1 MRFTLL
7 ALSLFAS
14 AAHAET
20 WLFAVGTN
28 RGIEGDETLRYAG
41 TDAVRMSETLREVGG
56 LDASRQ
62 KILTATEAGEV
73 RQELAAFGK
82 RLRAQSKPNDRLVL
96 YVSSH
101 ADDEALHLSGTT
113 LPLAELVRFLK
124 DAPVSVGLLVL
135 DACRSGAATRMKG
148 LKPADKAPVRV
159 EAAQMEG
166 RVVLS
171 SAADDEYAQESEA
184 LGGGV
189 FTHHLLAALRGA
201 ADGNRDGKVTL
212 EEAYLYAH
220 ARTLESTLGSK
231 GGAQRPAWSVE
242 LRGHGELVLSEPARS
257 AGQLKLAVNAPGR
270 WLVVNDA
277 SNTVVAEVEKG
288 QGEATLAL
296 PPGKYRVA
304 VRATAGWLERRV
316 TVPESGGAAVR
327 GEDLEQASLV
337 QLARKG
343 GERPV
348 MVLSAAGAIASP
360 MLRGPVLQVGGELKL
375 RREGNLLGPLN
386 YVAFRVALRDGR
398 STGLVPFEQTEIEPR
413 LGAGH
418 LFSDGRWRLSLALEL
433 GAVLVLQSDLPDSS
447 HRFGVEPTAVI
458 SAEGSVKLAGPVGLF
473 LDLGFGGAIVKKDAG
488 VTVVPRGLGALGLR
502 IDL

>member
-1 MRFTLL
+1 VRFALL
-7 ALSLFAS
+7 ALSLLAQS
-14 AAHAET
+14 AHAET
-20 WLFAVGTN
+20 WLFALGTN

-41 TDAVRMSETLREVGG
+41 TDAARVSEVLREVGG
-56 LDASRQ
+56 LEPSRQ
-62 KILTATEAGEV
+62 KVLTATDAAEA
-73 RQELAAFGK
+73 RAELEAFGK
-82 RLRAQSKPNDRLVL
+82 RLKAQAKPDDRLVL

-101 ADDEALHLSGTT
+101 ADDEALHLTGTT
-113 LPLAELVRFLK
+113 LPLAELYRFLK

-135 DACRSGAATRMKG
+135 DACRSGAATRLKG
-148 LKPADKAPVRV
+148 LKPVDRAPARV
-159 EAAQMEG
+159 EVAKMEG

-171 SAADDEYAQESEA
+171 SAAEDEYAQESEA

-242 LRGHGELVLSEPARS
+242 LRGQGELVLSEPGRA
-257 AGQLKLAVNAPGR
+257 AGQLKLAVSAPGR
-270 WLVVNDA
+270 WLVVNDG

-316 TVPESGGAAVR
+316 TVPESGGAVVR

-360 MLRGPVLQVGGELKL
+360 LVRGPVLQIGGELRL
-375 RREGNLLGPLN
+375 RREGDLLGPIN
-386 YVAFRVALRDGR
+386 FVAFRVALRDGR
-398 STGLVPFEQTEIEPR
+398 STGLVPFQQTEIEPR

-418 LFSDGRWRLSLALEL
+418 VFSDGRWRLSLALEL

-447 HRFGVEPTAVI
+447 HRFGAEPTAVI
-458 SAEGSVKLAGPVGLF
+458 AAEGSVKLVGPVGLF
-473 LDLGFGGAIVKKDAG
+473 VDLGFGGALLKKDAG
-488 VTVVPRGLGALGLR
+488 VTAVPRGLGALGLR
-502 IDL
+502 VDL